1 MQQSN
6 IEQYKTIYNF
16 IKENCIVDGEFILS
30 SGKKTTRYFD
40 LRYLTLNGRWGH
52 LIAHAIRTELDKHG
66 VSIHEF
72 ESIGGM
78 ESAAIPIV
86 STLANS
92 WGKLGFYTRKIKKD
106 HGLLKSVEG
115 NIGESYLLVDDTV
128 STGMSMVKVQEIVGF
143 KPVAMICLVDRML
156 DRHYGLISL
165 FRETDFLLEDER
177 ESIR

>member
-1 MQQSN
+1 MQQQSN
-6 IEQYKTIYNF
+6 IEQYKTLYNF
-16 IKENCIVDGEFILS
+16 IKENCIFNGEFTLS

-52 LIAHAIRTELDKHG
+52 LITHAFRTELDKHG
-66 VSIHEF
+66 IDIHKF
-72 ESIGGM
+72 DSIGGM

-92 WGKLGFYTRKIKKD
+92 WGKLGFYTRKITKD

-115 NIGESYLLVDDTV
+115 NIGQNDYLLVDDTI

-143 KPVAMICLVDRML
+143 KPVAMICIVDRML

-165 FRETDFLLEDER
+165 FKESDFNE
-177 ESIR
+177 